1 MSNLIS
7 GKKYTK
13 YKTLTGEISGQ
24 FGTSENN
31 QPFSNFVQEDES
43 YIEGD
48 YLASSYKIID
58 GNPVSVGIA
67 KLKEKAI
74 SEMKS
79 QRVEMLFESDW
90 TQGADSP
97 LSEEK
102 KLEWATYRQALRDIT
117 ITHPNIIDIQD
128 VVWPQEPQ

>member
-117 ITHPNIIDIQD
+117 QHYQNLDD
-128 VVWPQEPQ
+128 VAWPTEPS

>member
-102 KLEWATYRQALRDIT
+102 KLEWATYSQALRDIT

>member
-48 YLASSYKIID
+48 YLASQYKIID
-58 GNPVSVGIA
+58 GSPVSAGIA
-67 KLKEKAI
+67 NLKERAI